1 MAGGLFG
8 LEEFDVAAR
17 EVLLLQLSLQGFS
30 ELRLLSCQHLDG
42 LWPVWLLRV
51 QAQSG
56 RCSDLQ
62 AFQSQPDALQQLSGQ
77 VMELQAGDGQM
88 DMRSQRRRISRNST
102 GLMLLQALAQGVET
116 GIELFDRLIEQIVG
130 LCQVRAGGLQLSLD
144 ELRETLQKLL

>member
-42 LWPVWLLRV
+42 LWPVWPLRV

-116 GIELFDRLIEQIVG
+116 GIELFDRTCSTRGCSIASSSKLSVCVRSEQ
-130 LCQVRAGGLQLSLD
+130 AASS
-144 ELRETLQKLL
+144 